1 MALYNTTTK
10 QEFEEHALQSER
22 PVLVDFW
29 APWCPPCRAMAP
41 LLEQIAEETEFDV
54 VKVDTEASQD
64 NAALALQHQ
73 ERCCGGR
80 TGRHEAKASTDRRSA
95 TSRRLN
101 LPSNRFPPQ
110 DRHRCVG
117 PFVMECFAFA
127 SSKPIKLV
135 CLLLDQITLGRSA
148 R

>member
-10 QEFEEHALQSER
+10 QEFEEYALQSER

-73 ERCCGGR
+73 VQSIPNMKIFKSGAVVAE
-80 TGRHEAKASTDRRSA
+80 
-95 TSRRLN
+95 L
-101 LPSNRFPPQ
+101 
-110 DRHRCVG
+110 VG
-117 PFVMECFAFA
+117 M
-127 SSKPIKLV
+127 KPKQVLIDALKQA
-135 CLLLDQITLGRSA
+135 DA
-148 R
+148 

>member
-1 MALYNTTTK
+1 MALHNTTTK

-73 ERCCGGR
+73 VQSIPNMKIFKSGAVVAE
-80 TGRHEAKASTDRRSA
+80 
-95 TSRRLN
+95 L
-101 LPSNRFPPQ
+101 
-110 DRHRCVG
+110 VG
-117 PFVMECFAFA
+117 M
-127 SSKPIKLV
+127 KPKQVLIDALQQA
-135 CLLLDQITLGRSA
+135 DA
-148 R
+148 

>member
-1 MALYNTTTK
+1 MSMGRSSLLAHATPVITIIIIHKEKTMALYNTTTK

-73 ERCCGGR
+73 VQSIPNMKIFKSGAVVAE
-80 TGRHEAKASTDRRSA
+80 
-95 TSRRLN
+95 L
-101 LPSNRFPPQ
+101 
-110 DRHRCVG
+110 VG
-117 PFVMECFAFA
+117 M
-127 SSKPIKLV
+127 KPTQELIDALQQA
-135 CLLLDQITLGRSA
+135 DA
-148 R
+148 

>member
-54 VKVDTEASQD
+54 VKVDTEASAENVQLAQEYRVQGIPNMKIFVAGEEVAELIGMKSKQTLID
-64 NAALALQHQ
+64 ALEGA
-73 ERCCGGR
+73 
-80 TGRHEAKASTDRRSA
+80 
-95 TSRRLN
+95 
-101 LPSNRFPPQ
+101 
-110 DRHRCVG
+110 
-117 PFVMECFAFA
+117 
-127 SSKPIKLV
+127 IKV
-135 CLLLDQITLGRSA
+135 EN
-148 R
+148 